1 MTPIQTSLLYRIFTF
16 SWDYHIEMEDNS
28 LSSTQKDDKATLLY
42 SSITTK
48 PELVTGALWDKIT
61 FQTINGGTFVVV
73 GIRKNVSESSLV
85 ELTQLVG
92 NYHTEQF
99 NPAYQQI
106 AESYQEF
113 KGAFGRKYTR
123 HSKVENWKRKNFDLT
138 KKLENEFVLDFLPE
152 KMRENVSKFLSIF
165 STSHEIRD
173 SQNQK
178 FLSKELQIYHEYFDK
193 VENNPLTERQRLAC
207 VVNEDNN
214 LVIAGAGSGKT
225 SVIIAKAGYLIQS
238 GLALPHEILILA
250 YGRKASKETD
260 ERIKDKLPNVEGVKS
275 STFHKLGLD
284 IIGEGTGK
292 KPRVSKLQEDT
303 AEFYKL
309 INSIVTDLTKRDT
322 VYNQR
327 VIDYFVTHLIPY
339 ESEFDYQQQGDYF
352 TALKEGDMRSLKSR
366 IEWAEKRSGRVSLQ
380 QEQLKSFEEVV
391 IADFLFV
398 NGIKYLYEH
407 PYEKDTAT
415 ADKTQY
421 HPDFYLPDYGI
432 YIEHFGINR
441 DGSTAPFVSRNSYT
455 AGMNWKRSLHQV
467 FETTLIETYSYEM
480 KEGTLTDLLHS
491 KLEKHSVK
499 FSPLS
504 FQKLL
509 ELLIRIGE
517 EKKADQFTKLIV
529 TFLDLFKQS
538 GYSFE
543 TVRGNA
549 DQHPD
554 KPRCH
559 AFIDVFEPIYTEY
572 TNELNRSGTVD
583 FSDMIRKAT
592 ELVQSGKYRPSFKYI
607 LVDEFQDISAIRADL
622 VKSLV
627 DKGDDTVLSC
637 VGDDWQSIYRFS
649 GSDITYTGNFEKY
662 FGYTKKVPLDKT
674 FRYNDK
680 LNDFSTTFIT
690 QNPAQIK
697 KDVTSQTSVP
707 TNGVTLVEY
716 YDDVDRAIQH
726 CVEDIRT
733 KHPEPATIY
742 ILGRYSFSKPAFLQ
756 TMAKQYPEY
765 KFLFDTVHG
774 SKGKEADFVIV
785 VEVNDGKYGFPSKI
799 ANEPLLD
806 LVLPPSESHD
816 YAEERRLFYV
826 AITRAKHHS
835 FILFDVE
842 KPSVF
847 IEEIRDEKNGSK
859 YLFNQISTE
868 GVASAPPDFGT
879 CPSCGTG
886 KMMMRVMPDGRFF
899 FGCGHYPFCS
909 YIPRTCNACNKYPLI
924 KDGGYY
930 RCQNPECGNVVK
942 GCKLCSDGVLVERR
956 GKYGTFLGCS
966 NYGKTKCQYTEKN
979 HANVDYCN

>member
-1 MTPIQTSLLYRIFTF
+1 
-16 SWDYHIEMEDNS
+16 MEDNS
-28 LSSTQKDDKATLLY
+28 LSSIQKDDKATLLY
-42 SSITTK
+42 SSITAR
-48 PELVTGALWDKIT
+48 PELVTGALWNKII
-61 FQTINGGTFVVV
+61 FQTVDGDSFVVS
-73 GIRKNVSESSLV
+73 GLKKKVSESSLV

-106 AESYQEF
+106 AESYQNF
-113 KGAFGRKYTR
+113 KGIFGNRYTR
-123 HSKVENWKRKNFDLT
+123 YSKVENWKRGTYELT
-138 KKLENEFVLDFLPE
+138 RKLDNDFVLEFLPE
-152 KMRENVSKFLSIF
+152 KKRENVSKFLSIF
-165 STSHEIRD
+165 SKSHEIREN
-173 SQNQK
+173 QNQK
-178 FLSKELQIYHEYFDK
+178 FLSKELQIYNEYFDQ

-207 VVNEDNN
+207 VANEDNN

-238 GLALPHEILILA
+238 GLALPHEVLILA

-260 ERIKDKLPNVEGVKS
+260 ERIKDKLPNVEGVKT

-284 IIGEGTGK
+284 IIGEATGK

-309 INSIVTDLTKRDT
+309 INKILTDLTKSDKA
-322 VYNQR
+322 YNQR

-339 ESEFDYQQQGDYF
+339 ESEFDHQQQGDYF
-352 TALKEGDMRSLKSR
+352 SALQDGDMRSLKSR
-366 IEWAEKRSGRVSLQ
+366 MEWAEKRSGKVSLQ
-380 QEQLKSFEEVV
+380 KEQLKSFEEVV

-398 NGIKYLYEH
+398 NGIQYIYEH
-407 PYEKDTAT
+407 PYEIDTAT
-415 ADKTQY
+415 AEKTQY
-421 HPDFYLPDYGI
+421 QPDFYLPEYEI
-432 YIEHFGINR
+432 YIEHFGIAR
-441 DGSTAPFVSRNSYT
+441 DGKTAPFVDQFSYT
-455 AGMNWKRSLHQV
+455 EGMNWKRKLHSEH
-467 FETTLIETYSYEM
+467 ETKLVETYSYEM

-491 KLEKHSVK
+491 KLEKDGVK

-504 FQKLL
+504 FQELL

-517 EKKADQFTKLIV
+517 EKKADQFNKLIV

-543 TVRGNA
+543 KIRGNA

-554 KPRCH
+554 RPRCH

-572 TNELNRSGTVD
+572 TNELNQSNTVD
-583 FSDMIRKAT
+583 FSDMIKKAT
-592 ELVQSGKYRPSFKYI
+592 DLVQSGKYKPTFKYI
-607 LVDEFQDISAIRADL
+607 LVDEFQDISAIRVDL

-649 GSDITYTGNFEKY
+649 GSDISYTGNFEKY

-697 KDVTSQTSVP
+697 KDVTSHTSVP
-707 TNGVTLVEY
+707 TNAVTLVEY
-716 YDDVDRAIQH
+716 YKDVDRAIQH
-726 CVEDIRT
+726 SVDVIRT

-742 ILGRYSFSKPAFLQ
+742 ILGRYSFSKPDFLQ
-756 TMAKQYPEY
+756 TMAKQSPEY

-785 VEVNDGKYGFPSKI
+785 VDVNDGRYGFPSKI

-835 FILFDVE
+835 FILFDVV

-847 IEEIRDEKNGSK
+847 IEEIRDKKNGSK

-868 GVASAPPDFGT
+868 GVGVAPPDFGT

-886 KMMMRVMPDGRFF
+886 KMMMRVMPNGRFF

-909 YIPRTCNACNKYPLI
+909 YTPRTCNACNKYPLI
-924 KDGGYY
+924 KDGGSY
-930 RCQNPECGNVVK
+930 RCQNSECGNVVA
-942 GCKLCSDGVLVERR
+942 GCKLCSDGVMIERK

-966 NYGKTKCQYTEKN
+966 NYGKTKCKYTEKILN
-979 HANVDYCN
+979 

>member
-1 MTPIQTSLLYRIFTF
+1 MSIIPISTIYRLVTLRLGYGAEIADECAKLI
-16 SWDYHIEMEDNS
+16 W
-28 LSSTQKDDKATLLY
+28 KDQSRSINY
-42 SSITTK
+42 SQIKTK
-48 PELVTGALWDKIT
+48 PERIPGMLWDKIV
-61 FQTINGGTFVVV
+61 IHSDNGERLVIS
-73 GIRKNVSESSLV
+73 GIKKKSSESSLQV
-85 ELTQLVG
+85 LTQRVG
-92 NYHTEQF
+92 SYQVGLL
-99 NPAYQQI
+99 NPAYKQI
-106 AESYQEF
+106 KGSYDSF
-113 KGAFGRKYTR
+113 KSAFSYRYTR
-123 HSKVENWKRKNFDLT
+123 HSKIERWKAENKELT
-138 KKLENEFVLDFLPE
+138 GQLNNDFALQFMPE
-152 KMRENVSKFLSIF
+152 EKQKIIGKFLSLF
-165 STSHEIRD
+165 SQSHQIRD
-173 SQNQK
+173 KQNQK
-178 FLSKELQIYHEYFDK
+178 FIAKELSSFQEYFDK

-207 VVNEDNN
+207 IVNEDNN

-238 GLALPHEILILA
+238 GLAQPHEILILA

-260 ERIKDKLPNVEGVKS
+260 ERIKEKLPNVEGVTT
-275 STFHKLGLD
+275 STFHKLGLT
-284 IIGEGTGK
+284 IIGESTGK

-303 AEFYKL
+303 AEFYKI
-309 INSIVTDLTKRDT
+309 INNFLTDLTKSDKA
-322 VYNQR
+322 YNQR

-339 ESEFDYQQQGDYF
+339 ESEFDHQQQGDYF
-352 TALKEGDMRSLKSR
+352 AALQEGDMRSLKSR
-366 IEWAEKRSGRVSLQ
+366 IEWAEKRSGRKSLQ
-380 QEQLKSFEEVV
+380 QEKLKSFEEVV

-398 NGIKYLYEH
+398 NGIKYIYEH
-407 PYEKDTAT
+407 PYKIDTAT

-421 HPDFYLPDYGI
+421 QPDFYLPEYDI
-432 YIEHFGINR
+432 YIEHFGIGR
-441 DGSTAPFVSRNSYT
+441 DGSTPPFVSQFEYT
-455 AGMNWKRSLHQV
+455 QGIEWKRGLHNKH
-467 FETTLIETYSYEM
+467 ETILVETYSYEM

-491 KLEKHSVK
+491 KLEKRGVK

-504 FQKLL
+504 FQELL
-509 ELLIRIGE
+509 ELLISIGE
-517 EKKADQFTKLIV
+517 EKKADQFTELIV

-538 GYSFE
+538 GYSFD
-543 TVRGNA
+543 TIRVNA
-549 DQHPD
+549 NQHPD
-554 KPRCH
+554 RPRCH
-559 AFIDVFEPIYTEY
+559 AFIDVFEPIYAEY

-592 ELVQSGKYRPSFKYI
+592 DLVQSGKYKPSFKYI

-649 GSDITYTGNFEKY
+649 GSDISYTGNFEEY

-697 KDVTSQTSVP
+697 KDVTSHTSVP
-707 TNGVTLVEY
+707 TNAVTLVEY
-716 YDDVDRAIQH
+716 YEDVDRAIQH
-726 CVEDIRT
+726 CVDDIQT
-733 KHPEPATIY
+733 KHPEKATIY

-756 TMAKQYPEY
+756 NMAKHYPEY
-765 KFLFDTVHG
+765 TFKFDTVHG

-785 VEVNDGKYGFPSKI
+785 VDVNDARYGFPSKI

-806 LVLPPSESHD
+806 LVLPQSETHE

-835 FILFDVE
+835 FVLFDVV

-847 IEEIRDEKNGSK
+847 IEEIRDERNGSK
-859 YLFNQISTE
+859 YHFNQISTE

-909 YIPRTCNACNKYPLI
+909 YTPRTCNACNKYPLI

-930 RCQNPECGNVVK
+930 RCKNPECGNVVS
-942 GCKLCSDGVLVERR
+942 GCKQCSDGVMVERR
-956 GKYGTFLGCS
+956 GKFGKFLGCS
-966 NYGKTKCQYTEKN
+966 NYGKTKCGYTEKPL
-979 HANVDYCN
+979 